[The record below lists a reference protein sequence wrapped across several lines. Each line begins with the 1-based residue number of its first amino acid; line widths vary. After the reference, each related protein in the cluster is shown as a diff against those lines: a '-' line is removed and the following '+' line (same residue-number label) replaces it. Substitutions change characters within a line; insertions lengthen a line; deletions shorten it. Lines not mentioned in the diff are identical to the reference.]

1 MNKLRL
7 SSRREFLKTSAA
19 GLAAG
24 VIGSKSASAQVT
36 DSQSLVIDCHA
47 HIYSP
52 DEGKYPPIQNPNR
65 PPQEKGTIQHLKG
78 EMRQAGVR
86 YVTAVQTSSF
96 YRWDNR
102 FTVDSARANPD
113 FMAGICTLNPDDS
126 ESPQLLERYV
136 SDFNVRGM
144 RSIPAAS
151 GRLDDPGVARLW
163 QAAERL
169 GIVIN
174 ALVNR
179 DKKPEVEALAKR
191 FPKLRVV
198 IDHCL
203 NLKAGPALGPTLRDV
218 IDLATLPN
226 IYAKL
231 TFIPTGS
238 AEEYPC
244 RDTHEACHAVIE
256 AFGPDRCVW
265 GSDFPCEL
273 WCPKVSYSKHL
284 NIFKNELG
292 LKPEAKRKV
301 LGETA
306 HRLWFARLVGR

>member
-1 MNKLRL
+1 M
-7 SSRREFLKTSAA
+7 
-19 GLAAG
+19 
-24 VIGSKSASAQVT
+24 
-36 DSQSLVIDCHA
+36 
-47 HIYSP
+47 
-52 DEGKYPPIQNPNR
+52 
-65 PPQEKGTIQHLKG
+65 GTIQHLNTD
-78 EMRQAGVR
+78 MRQAGVR

-102 FTVDSARANPD
+102 FTVDSARANPG
-113 FMAGICTLNPDDS
+113 FMTGICTLDPDDPKS
-126 ESPQLLERYV
+126 SQLLERYV
-136 SDFNVRGM
+136 SDYNVRGM
-144 RSIPAAS
+144 RSIPASS
-151 GRLDDPGVARLW
+151 GRLDDPGVAKLW
-163 QAAERL
+163 HTAEQL

-179 DKKPEVEALAKR
+179 DKKPEVEVLAKR
-191 FPKLRVV
+191 FPKLKVV

-203 NLKAGPALGPTLRDV
+203 NLKAGPELEPTLRDV
-218 IDLATLPN
+218 VDLAALPN
-226 IYAKL
+226 IHAKL

-244 RDTHEACHAVIE
+244 RDMYDACHAVID

-273 WCPKVSYSKHL
+273 WCPKISYLQHL

-292 LKPEAKRKV
+292 LKPAEKRKI

-306 HRLWFARLVGR
+306 HRLWFAKRVQQ